1 MSNLRKVD
9 NNKNSIICLMTLLLM
24 KMTILNLQLGLISK
38 LLLVKLW
45 AETKNKEIMRL
56 LSNTNKLKIFE
67 NKMRMMKNIYK

>member
-67 NKMRMMKNIYK
+67 NKMRMRKNIYK